1 MIKDIR
7 LWEKWESGYRRKE
20 VSDFSQ
26 NLELLEGMYEEARS
40 LGLFPL
46 SDPLEG
52 LDMKIRMARV
62 FSVSAASGK
71 NRPRP

>member
-1 MIKDIR
+1 
-7 LWEKWESGYRRKE
+7 

-62 FSVSAASGK
+62 FSV
-71 NRPRP
+71 